1 MDMCLN
7 LGVIDW
13 TAIGTIATSIM
24 VVATFV
30 TIYISIKQDKMSRGF
45 QTLLIK
51 QQQAQQKLD
60 DMVNN
65 VLNINNNINPF
76 HILHYSNK
84 LTAKTFT
91 EDDRQALEKLAV
103 DDSLNNTNLTLQ
115 MIRLNNYS
123 SAKSLLDCLHQI
135 RADYGL
141 WQRTV
146 TSLYQYVC
154 FSKES
159 KQQID
164 ILEQTVTLITT
175 EMVNKCIIIDPRYK
189 QITAEI
195 LCSEQKPIDK
205 ALTIL
210 KIFEAEIAKY
220 ILTKKDKL
228 ETELIQ
234 FVKSE
239 QQRVDN
245 IIIKK

>member
-76 HILHYSNK
+76 DILHYSNK

-164 ILEQTVTLITT
+164 IIEQTVIIMTT
-175 EMVNKCIIIDPRYK
+175 EMINKCI
-189 QITAEI
+189 EI
-195 LCSEQKPIDK
+195 SPELKSVIPELQLGPKPIDK
-205 ALTIL
+205 ALTVL
-210 KIFEAEIAKY
+210 QIFEAEIAKY

-239 QQRVDN
+239 QQRIDN
-245 IIIKK
+245 IIKQK

>member
-84 LTAKTFT
+84 LTTNTFT
-91 EDDRQALEKLAV
+91 AEDRQALEKLAV

-164 ILEQTVTLITT
+164 IIEQTVIIMTT
-175 EMVNKCIIIDPRYK
+175 EMINKCI
-189 QITAEI
+189 EI
-195 LCSEQKPIDK
+195 SPELKSVIPDLQLGPKPIDK
-205 ALTIL
+205 ALTVL
-210 KIFEAEIAKY
+210 QIFEAEIAKY

-239 QQRVDN
+239 QQRIDN
-245 IIIKK
+245 IIKQK

>member
-1 MDMCLN
+1 
-7 LGVIDW
+7 
-13 TAIGTIATSIM
+13 
-24 VVATFV
+24 
-30 TIYISIKQDKMSRGF
+30 MSRGF

-164 ILEQTVTLITT
+164 IIEQTVIIMTT
-175 EMVNKCIIIDPRYK
+175 EMINKCI
-189 QITAEI
+189 EI
-195 LCSEQKPIDK
+195 SPELKSVIPELQLGPKPIDK
-205 ALTIL
+205 ALTVL
-210 KIFEAEIAKY
+210 QIFEAEIAKY

-239 QQRVDN
+239 QQRIDN
-245 IIIKK
+245 IIKQK

>member
-1 MDMCLN
+1 MCLN

-146 TSLYQYVC
+146 TSLYQDVC

-164 ILEQTVTLITT
+164 IIEQTVIIMTT
-175 EMVNKCIIIDPRYK
+175 EMINKCI
-189 QITAEI
+189 EI
-195 LCSEQKPIDK
+195 SPELKSVIPELQLGPKPIDK
-205 ALTIL
+205 ALTVL
-210 KIFEAEIAKY
+210 QIFEAEIAKY

-239 QQRVDN
+239 QQRIDN
-245 IIIKK
+245 IIKQK

>member
-1 MDMCLN
+1 MCLN

-164 ILEQTVTLITT
+164 IIEQTVIIMTT
-175 EMVNKCIIIDPRYK
+175 EMINKCI
-189 QITAEI
+189 EI
-195 LCSEQKPIDK
+195 SPELKSVIPELQLGPKPIDK
-205 ALTIL
+205 ALTVL
-210 KIFEAEIAKY
+210 QIFEAEIAKY

-239 QQRVDN
+239 QQRIDN
-245 IIIKK
+245 IIKQK

>member
-13 TAIGTIATSIM
+13 TAVSAIATFIM
-24 VVATFV
+24 VIATFV
-30 TIYISIKQDKMSRGF
+30 TISISIKQNKKSKEF
-45 QTLLIK
+45 QIQLIK
-51 QQQAQQKLD
+51 QQQAQGKLD

-65 VLNINNNINPF
+65 VLEINNNINPF

-84 LTAKTFT
+84 LTTNTFT
-91 EDDRQALEKLAV
+91 AEDRQALEKLAV
-103 DDSLNNTNLTLQ
+103 DDRLNNTNLTLQ
-115 MIRLNNYS
+115 LIRLNNYS

-164 ILEQTVTLITT
+164 IIEQTVTLITT

>member
-1 MDMCLN
+1 
-7 LGVIDW
+7 
-13 TAIGTIATSIM
+13 
-24 VVATFV
+24 
-30 TIYISIKQDKMSRGF
+30 MSRGF
-45 QTLLIK
+45 QTLLIT

-164 ILEQTVTLITT
+164 IIEQTVIIMTT
-175 EMVNKCIIIDPRYK
+175 EMINKCI
-189 QITAEI
+189 EI
-195 LCSEQKPIDK
+195 SPELKSVIPELQLGPKPIDK
-205 ALTIL
+205 ALTVL
-210 KIFEAEIAKY
+210 QIFEAEIAKY

-239 QQRVDN
+239 QQRIDN
-245 IIIKK
+245 IIKQK

>member
-13 TAIGTIATSIM
+13 TAVSAIATFIM
-24 VVATFV
+24 VIATFV
-30 TIYISIKQDKMSRGF
+30 TISISIKQNKKSKEF
-45 QTLLIK
+45 QIQLIK
-51 QQQAQQKLD
+51 QQQAQGKLD

-65 VLNINNNINPF
+65 VLEINNNINPF

-84 LTAKTFT
+84 LTTNTFT
-91 EDDRQALEKLAV
+91 AEDRQALEKLAV
-103 DDSLNNTNLTLQ
+103 DDRLNNTNLTLQ
-115 MIRLNNYS
+115 LIRLNNYS

-164 ILEQTVTLITT
+164 IIEQTVTLITT

-239 QQRVDN
+239 QQRIDN
-245 IIIKK
+245 IIKQK

>member
-45 QTLLIK
+45 QTLLIT

-164 ILEQTVTLITT
+164 IIEQTVIIMTT
-175 EMVNKCIIIDPRYK
+175 EMINKCI
-189 QITAEI
+189 EI
-195 LCSEQKPIDK
+195 SPELKSVIPELQLGPKPIDK
-205 ALTIL
+205 ALTVL
-210 KIFEAEIAKY
+210 QIFEAEIAKY

-239 QQRVDN
+239 QQRIDN
-245 IIIKK
+245 IIKQK

>member
-1 MDMCLN
+1 MCLN

-164 ILEQTVTLITT
+164 IIEQTVIIMTT
-175 EMVNKCIIIDPRYK
+175 EMINKCI
-189 QITAEI
+189 EI
-195 LCSEQKPIDK
+195 SPELKSVIPELQLGPKPIDK
-205 ALTIL
+205 ALTVL
-210 KIFEAEIAKY
+210 QVFEAEIAKY

-239 QQRVDN
+239 QQRIDN
-245 IIIKK
+245 IIKQK

>member
-164 ILEQTVTLITT
+164 IIEQTVIIMTT
-175 EMVNKCIIIDPRYK
+175 EMINKCI
-189 QITAEI
+189 EI
-195 LCSEQKPIDK
+195 SPELKSVIPELQLGPKPIDK
-205 ALTIL
+205 ALTVL
-210 KIFEAEIAKY
+210 QIFEAEIAKY

-239 QQRVDN
+239 QQRIDN
-245 IIIKK
+245 IIKQK

>member
-164 ILEQTVTLITT
+164 IIEQTVIIMTT
-175 EMVNKCIIIDPRYK
+175 EMINKCI
-189 QITAEI
+189 EI
-195 LCSEQKPIDK
+195 SPELKSVIPELQLGPKPIDI
-205 ALTIL
+205 ALTVL
-210 KIFEAEIAKY
+210 QIFEAEIAKY

-239 QQRVDN
+239 QQRIDN
-245 IIIKK
+245 IIKQK

>member
-1 MDMCLN
+1 M
-7 LGVIDW
+7 
-13 TAIGTIATSIM
+13 
-24 VVATFV
+24 F
-30 TIYISIKQDKMSRGF
+30 
-45 QTLLIK
+45 
-51 QQQAQQKLD
+51 
-60 DMVNN
+60 
-65 VLNINNNINPF
+65 LNINNNINPF

-164 ILEQTVTLITT
+164 IIEQTVIIMTT
-175 EMVNKCIIIDPRYK
+175 EMINKCI
-189 QITAEI
+189 EI
-195 LCSEQKPIDK
+195 SPELKSVIPELQLGPKPIDK
-205 ALTIL
+205 ALTVL
-210 KIFEAEIAKY
+210 QIFEAEIAKY

-239 QQRVDN
+239 QQRIDN
-245 IIIKK
+245 IIKQK

>member
-1 MDMCLN
+1 MCLN

-84 LTAKTFT
+84 LTTNTFT
-91 EDDRQALEKLAV
+91 AEDRQALEKLAV

-164 ILEQTVTLITT
+164 IIEQTVIIMTT
-175 EMVNKCIIIDPRYK
+175 EMINKCI
-189 QITAEI
+189 EI
-195 LCSEQKPIDK
+195 SPELKSVIPDLQLGPKPIDK
-205 ALTIL
+205 ALTVL
-210 KIFEAEIAKY
+210 QIFEAEIAKY

-239 QQRVDN
+239 QQRIDN
-245 IIIKK
+245 IIKQK